1 MKLRRVIYTSQ
12 ATKQLSK
19 RNLLD
24 LLHEARA
31 FNLEDGISGLLM
43 HKEGYFLQVLEGN
56 SKVIEDLLIRIHKDT
71 RHNNFKII
79 QDSFVENRLFATWSM
94 ACTDFDDPTLSF
106 IPGIRTDLNDLE
118 VIDELLMNLPE
129 ISIFLQENLV

>member
-31 FNLEDGISGLLM
+31 FNLVDGISGLLM
-43 HKEGYFLQVLEGN
+43 HKVLEGN

-118 VIDELLMNLPE
+118 FIDELLMNLPE
-129 ISIFLQENLV
+129 ISILQENLV